1 MNLNPKPL
9 HDHGDGFFTWHAYDP
24 SCKAELWST
33 AYIYPEGTIL
43 FDPIDWP
50 KDTPLPKSPVHIVKT
65 NSNHDRMAEVLKN
78 SLQGRLAE
86 KVQGFEAISLPGAGE
101 NETAYFHNASRSLII
116 GDALINLSPDPLMLL
131 PAKYCTNP
139 DLLKNSLK
147 RLLELPTQ
155 RIFFAHGAPI
165 LQDGVGRLRTVIS

>member
-1 MNLNPKPL
+1 MAL
-9 HDHGDGFFTWHAYDP
+9 HDHGEGFFTWHAYDP

-33 AYIYPEGTIL
+33 AYLYPEGTIL

-65 NSNHDRMAEVLKN
+65 NGNHARMAESLKK
-78 SLQGRLAE
+78 SLQGSYAE
-86 KVQGFEAISLPGAGE
+86 KLQGFETIPLPGAGK
-101 NETAYFHNASRSLII
+101 NETAYFHHVSRSLII

-131 PAKYCTNP
+131 PAKYCTNS
-139 DLLKNSLK
+139 DLLKHSLK
-147 RLLELPTQ
+147 RLLALPTQ

-165 LQDGVGRLRTVIS
+165 LQDGVGRLKTAIL

>member
-1 MNLNPKPL
+1 M
-9 HDHGDGFFTWHAYDP
+9 GFFTWHAYDP

-33 AYIYPEGTIL
+33 AYISQEGTVL

-50 KDTPLPKSPVHIVKT
+50 KDTQPPKSPVQIVKT
-65 NSNHDRMAEVLKN
+65 NSNHDRMSDKLKN
-78 SLQGRLAE
+78 SFQGSWAE
-86 KVQGFEAISLPGAGE
+86 KVQGFQTIPLPGAGE
-101 NETAYFHNASRSLII
+101 NETAYFHHTSRSLII

-131 PAKYCTNP
+131 PAKYCTNS
-139 DLLKNSLK
+139 DLLKTSLK

-165 LQDGVGRLRTVIS
+165 LQDGVGRLKTVIP

>member
-1 MNLNPKPL
+1 LNLNPKPL

-33 AYIYPEGTIL
+33 AYLNPEGTIL
-43 FDPIDWP
+43 FDPIEWP
-50 KDTPLPKSPVHIVKT
+50 KDTPLPKSPVQIVKT
-65 NSNHDRMAEVLKN
+65 NSNHDRMAETLQN

-86 KVQGFEAISLPGAGE
+86 KVQGFQAIPLPGAGE
-101 NETAYFHNASRSLII
+101 NETAYFHHNSRSLII

-131 PAKYCTNP
+131 PAKYCTNS
-139 DLLKNSLK
+139 DLLQNSLK
-147 RLLELPTQ
+147 RLLALPTQ

-165 LQDGVGRLRTVIS
+165 LQDVVDRLKTVIS